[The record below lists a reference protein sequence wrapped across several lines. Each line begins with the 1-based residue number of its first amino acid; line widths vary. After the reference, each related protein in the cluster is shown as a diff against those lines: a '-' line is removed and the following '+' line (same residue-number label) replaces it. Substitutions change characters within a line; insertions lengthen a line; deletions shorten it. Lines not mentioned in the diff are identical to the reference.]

1 MLYATTRSNSH
12 VETTYKAVHQDRCS
26 DGGLFVPFR
35 LPSLEREQ
43 ILALKDKSFGQNMA
57 DILNLF
63 FSCNLSVWD
72 VDFTMGKNTV
82 QMNSIPHRIFIAE
95 TWHCRDNRFQHAIDN
110 LSLRLEGEQ
119 TMPAPTNW
127 VRIAVRI
134 ATIFAS
140 YGLLLASGQVD
151 VHTPLDVAV
160 TTGDFSAPMAAW
172 YAREM
177 GLPLGNIIC
186 GCNANGAVWDLLHRG
201 EMATNAISA
210 KTNTPE
216 ADVTVPEN
224 LERLVAGVLGRDHVH
239 AYLDKCRT
247 GQQYT
252 LSEENLEKLSRGM
265 FASVISD
272 SRVESIIH
280 SVYRTNGYVFS
291 PYAALA
297 YGSLLDYRAKTSQS
311 RPAMLLSE
319 KSPVCDCDM
328 VARSMNVPIEE
339 VLKIV
344 SIG

>member
-12 VETTYKAVHQDRCS
+12 VETTYRVIHLDRCS

-35 LPSLEREQ
+35 LPRLEQEQ
-43 ILALKDKSFGQNMA
+43 ILSMKEKSFGQNMA

-63 FSCNLSVWD
+63 FSCNLSGWD
-72 VDFTMGKNTV
+72 VDFAVGRSPV
-82 QMNSIPHRIFIAE
+82 QFHTIPHKIFIAE
-95 TWHCRDNRFQHAIDN
+95 TWHCRDNRFDHVVKT
-110 LSLRLEGEQ
+110 LSLRLCGQEAV
-119 TMPAPTNW
+119 PAPTNW

-134 ATIFAS
+134 AAIFAS
-140 YGLLLASGQVD
+140 YGMLLASGQVD
-151 VHTPLDVAV
+151 VQTPLDVAV
-160 TTGDFSAPMAAW
+160 STGDFSAPMAAW

-201 EMATNAISA
+201 EMS
-210 KTNTPE
+210 TNTICTKTSTTE
-216 ADVTVPEN
+216 ADVTIPEN
-224 LERLVAGVLGRDHVH
+224 LERLIDGTLGKDHVH
-239 AYLDKCRT
+239 SYLDKCRT
-247 GQQYT
+247 GLQYS
-252 LSEENLEKLSRGM
+252 LSEEDLEKLSRGM

-272 SRVESIIH
+272 FRVESIIH

-319 KSPVCDCDM
+319 KSPVCDCEL
-328 VARSMNVPIEE
+328 VAKSMNVSMDE
-339 VLKIV
+339 VLRIV